1 MCTFITQTF
10 SKMKYILFVAATL
23 LFTTAASAQNH
34 NLTKIWETDSIFK
47 VPESVLFDAK
57 NKLLYIS
64 NIDGKEPWGADGIG
78 SIGKMSADGKNII
91 VEWVK
96 GFNAPKGMGLYK
108 GKLYVADM
116 TEVAVVDVK
125 TGTIENKIQVPGA
138 ERLNDISINSKGM
151 VYVSDSKGRKVF
163 TIKNGQANLLLDSM
177 SLKGPNGVLA
187 HKKDFYVL
195 DAGTLYKL
203 NTDKTLTKIADGMEG
218 GTDGVEVINK
228 TDFIVSTWAGVV
240 YYVKADGNKQVLMD
254 GRNNK
259 MNSADIGFD
268 NKTNTVFVPTFWRN
282 SVAAYMVK

>member
-1 MCTFITQTF
+1 
-10 SKMKYILFVAATL
+10 MKYILLAATTL
-23 LFTTAASAQNH
+23 LFTTALTAQNH
-34 NLTKIWETDSIFK
+34 NLTKLWETDSIFK

-57 NKLLYIS
+57 NKLLYVS
-64 NIDGKEPWGADGIG
+64 NIDGKDPWGADAIG
-78 SIGKMSADGKNII
+78 SIGKMSADGKNIT

-96 GFNAPKGMGLYK
+96 GFSAPKGMGLYK
-108 GKLYVADM
+108 GKLYVADL
-116 TEVAVVDVK
+116 TEVAVIDVK
-125 TGTIENKIQVPGA
+125 TATIESRIKVPGA

-163 TIKNGQANLLLDSM
+163 AIKKGQASLLLDSA

-187 HKKDFYVL
+187 HKNDFYVL
-195 DAGTLYKL
+195 DAGALYKM
-203 NTDKTLTKIADGMEG
+203 NADKTLAKIADGMEG

-240 YYVKADGNKQVLMD
+240 YYVKADGSKQALMD

-282 SVAAYMVK
+282 SVAAYIVK